1 MQVMGALNMY
11 QQETYIDP
19 QPTVQVYETKWVR
32 ASNSGILRLYV
43 KLGQKVIK
51 KQVLYQIRLIGHK
64 KNLQSS

>member
-43 KLGQKVIK
+43 KLGQKVTK
-51 KQVLYQIRLIGHK
+51 KQVLGIISDAFGEK
-64 KNLQSS
+64 KYYC